1 MNYTEIK
8 EICRKGKTGI
18 IPGWVGYLDWN
29 YGLDQLYFHNKDYIM
44 NQEELDVKLK
54 DRTDLYYII

>member
-1 MNYTEIK
+1 MNYIEIK

-29 YGLDQLYFHNKDYIM
+29 YGLD
-44 NQEELDVKLK
+44 
-54 DRTDLYYII
+54 